1 MVVIQLD
8 VNQENVNR
16 MREEFQDSVC
26 NKAAGIA
33 ALFQRIR
40 WKHISFVI
48 DTEPKPSKRPRLSGY
63 RVYVPDAAKHQRYFN
78 QNILPLL
85 GDLFITTPCRVDAD
99 IYCETPKSF
108 TKLQKLLAE
117 MKILRP
123 WGNIGDVD
131 NFAKSIYDMMQPNE
145 NRGHIG
151 IMTNDCLIVDSRVS
165 KYYSVSPRYEIT
177 IDFMN
182 KIPDELMKVLRLID

>member
-48 DTEPKPSKRPRLSGY
+48 DTEPKPSKRPRLSSY

-85 GDLFITTPCRVDAD
+85 GDLFITTPCKIQANF
-99 IYCETPKSF
+99 YMKTPESF
-108 TKLQKLLAE
+108 TKTQKMLAE
-117 MKILRP
+117 MRIIRP
-123 WGNIGDVD
+123 WTNIGDVD
-131 NFAKSIYDMMQPNE
+131 NLCKTLYDQMQPNE
-145 NRGHIG
+145 KRGHVG
-151 IMTNDCLIVDSRVS
+151 IMENDCLIIESHEN
-165 KYYSVSPRYEIT
+165 KYYSMTPRTEVT
-177 IDFMN
+177 ISYMG
-182 KIPDELMKVLRLID
+182 KIPDELKRVLRLD